1 MKKRKQNI
9 LFSKATEPYRSAKRT
24 PSLRTYSLMEEDP
37 SKVPKRSADQEN
49 KSCLVLKKKEKP
61 LRRVAREVKTQER
74 ALKNERFEEKGAM
87 WTAKQNATTESRV
100 EENLTKFL

>member
-1 MKKRKQNI
+1 M
-9 LFSKATEPYRSAKRT
+9 LSAK
-24 PSLRTYSLMEEDP
+24 
-37 SKVPKRSADQEN
+37 
-49 KSCLVLKKKEKP
+49 KP

-74 ALKNERFEEKGAM
+74 ALINERFEEKGAM